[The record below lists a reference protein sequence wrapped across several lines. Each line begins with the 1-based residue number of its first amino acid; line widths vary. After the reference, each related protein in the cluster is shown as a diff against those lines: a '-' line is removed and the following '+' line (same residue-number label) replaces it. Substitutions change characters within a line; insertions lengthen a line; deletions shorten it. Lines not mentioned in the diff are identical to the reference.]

1 MDTRNPRAVIGDN
14 APIDTATRVSDA
26 LRRDYEQLSQTVE
39 DLLNKA
45 RTAPTEVTSDEEAL
59 STGVIVKELRDAD
72 RRIEGLRETEKDP
85 YLRSAQAVDSFF
97 FSLRER
103 LMRRVR
109 GGKPGAIDI
118 LQGRIDTYLERKRRQ
133 EEERRRR
140 EAAEALRIAREKAEE
155 EARLAREA
163 EDARLAAER
172 ARKPEKIEAK
182 TAVAEAAEAEASA
195 ASAEAAI
202 AADRAQEAHI
212 DTLAKPAD
220 LTRTRGEGVLLT
232 QARQPFAIITDR
244 DALDKDAL
252 WPFITDVALEQAL
265 RAWARTTGHTKQMT
279 GAEVGFRAR
288 GVTR

>member
-163 EDARLAAER
+163 
-172 ARKPEKIEAK
+172 
-182 TAVAEAAEAEASA
+182 
-195 ASAEAAI
+195 
-202 AADRAQEAHI
+202 
-212 DTLAKPAD
+212 
-220 LTRTRGEGVLLT
+220 
-232 QARQPFAIITDR
+232 
-244 DALDKDAL
+244 
-252 WPFITDVALEQAL
+252 
-265 RAWARTTGHTKQMT
+265 
-279 GAEVGFRAR
+279 
-288 GVTR
+288 